1 MMISLM
7 DVKENKVLSVI
18 IENFN
23 FEYDESIL
31 NTIAVFHN
39 TEEAKIQVDTID
51 VDYEPS
57 LLGLKEVALRW
68 YRKQPFY
75 LNRYKKN

>member
-1 MMISLM
+1 MLISMM

-31 NTIAVFHN
+31 NTVAVFHN
-39 TEEAKIQVDTID
+39 TEEAKTQVDTID

-57 LLGLKEVALRW
+57 LEGLKQIAISW
-68 YRKQPFY
+68 YRKQKFH
-75 LNRYKKN
+75 NRY

>member
-1 MMISLM
+1 MVISMM

-31 NTIAVFHN
+31 NTVAVFHN
-39 TEEAKIQVDTID
+39 TEEAKIQVDTIE

-57 LLGLKEVALRW
+57 VRGLKEIALEW

-75 LNRYKKN
+75 LNRY

>member
-1 MMISLM
+1 MLISMM

-31 NTIAVFHN
+31 NTVAVFHN

-57 LLGLKEVALRW
+57 LEGLKQIAISW
-68 YRKQPFY
+68 YRKQKFH
-75 LNRYKKN
+75 NRY